1 MILLSYILFL
11 TSIFLIFLFD
21 RIQIKRN
28 WYDPLY
34 AFLILNAVYVS
45 PLTLRYILNLPVE
58 GNVTDLFYKIHD
70 IFPYAVMANTLAL
83 FAFYFSYRLT
93 NNNLLTNY
101 IIKTS
106 KKIEKKKLNFFLAG
120 WLATITGAS
129 LFIAASQG
137 HGGVLSVL
145 LSGYAV
151 TLAFTESPIL
161 PLSLSILTSGSFLFL
176 ANYSFKKEKASILL
190 SIAVLSFAF
199 LIQIILGRRAEI
211 AVWGLSYIIYY
222 SLIIKPIS
230 SKKLIIILTSS
241 FLFLNILGLARQA
254 NYESFDT
261 VFDNINNQASLS
273 RENKSDFFY
282 TLTTGQF
289 VVPFETLPILM
300 DDLKFSEMQF
310 GSTLPSIVTQWIP
323 RGFWENKPYGLSN
336 WFMRRFYDS
345 SAPVNEGRQFYYL
358 SEGYINFGFPGII
371 LWGLLWGFLLKSIS
385 ILLNKKNNNL
395 ILPSYIGSIY
405 CAGLVTLLA
414 NDLTGFFVAFPKN
427 TISAFLTLYILLLL
441 SSQFKR
447 K

>member
-176 ANYSFKKEKASILL
+176 ANYSFKKEKASIFL
-190 SIAVLSFAF
+190 SIANTNNFRS
-199 LIQIILGRRAEI
+199 
-211 AVWGLSYIIYY
+211 
-222 SLIIKPIS
+222 
-230 SKKLIIILTSS
+230 
-241 FLFLNILGLARQA
+241 
-254 NYESFDT
+254 ES
-261 VFDNINNQASLS
+261 
-273 RENKSDFFY
+273 
-282 TLTTGQF
+282 
-289 VVPFETLPILM
+289 
-300 DDLKFSEMQF
+300 
-310 GSTLPSIVTQWIP
+310 
-323 RGFWENKPYGLSN
+323 
-336 WFMRRFYDS
+336 
-345 SAPVNEGRQFYYL
+345 
-358 SEGYINFGFPGII
+358 
-371 LWGLLWGFLLKSIS
+371 
-385 ILLNKKNNNL
+385 
-395 ILPSYIGSIY
+395 
-405 CAGLVTLLA
+405 
-414 NDLTGFFVAFPKN
+414 
-427 TISAFLTLYILLLL
+427 
-441 SSQFKR
+441 
-447 K
+447 